1 MIFNYE
7 DDELNFFHQIENNK
21 ISKNIFSFED
31 SDKNQ
36 LDLIRI
42 NTASKITEDVTNKN
56 IPTFQQNSAKLENF
70 DIIGKKRIF
79 SIRKMK
85 KLFILE
91 KRGRPKKTKKKILG
105 PNQGKNRDI
114 NAFPKIRNSVRDQID
129 FFIKKNFKGLG
140 DLDIP
145 IINDSGKI
153 NNDKS
158 VYEMYCDFVPKK
170 FKGDWEIKEKDKK
183 KRKILRK
190 EAYIKISKNKKILD
204 EFINEEIKEHDIIF
218 NVLKFKDFLKA
229 YLNNEK
235 RIVKYDKKYGKL
247 VINLNGFETY
257 DDFFNW
263 EYDKIQKETF
273 KEHMLEKLDKE

>member
-1 MIFNYE
+1 M
-7 DDELNFFHQIENNK
+7 
-21 ISKNIFSFED
+21 
-31 SDKNQ
+31 
-36 LDLIRI
+36 
-42 NTASKITEDVTNKN
+42 TNKN

-129 FFIKKNFKGLG
+129 FFIKKNFNGLG

-204 EFINEEIKEHDIIF
+204 EFINKEIKEHDIIF

-235 RIVKYDKKYGKL
+235 RIVKYDKNYGKL

>member
-21 ISKNIFSFED
+21 ISKNFFSFED
-31 SDKNQ
+31 SEKNQ

-56 IPTFQQNSAKLENF
+56 IPTFQQNSSKLENF

-183 KRKILRK
+183 KRKIIRK
-190 EAYIKISKNKKILD
+190 EAYIKISKNKKFLD
-204 EFINEEIKEHDIIF
+204 EFINEEIREHDIIF

>member
-1 MIFNYE
+1 MFFNYE

-21 ISKNIFSFED
+21 ISKNFFSFED

-42 NTASKITEDVTNKN
+42 NTASKITEDATNKN

-114 NAFPKIRNSVRDQID
+114 NAFPKIRNSGEQID
-129 FFIKKNFKGLG
+129 FFTKKNFKGLG

-158 VYEMYCDFVPKK
+158 VYEMYCDFVPKR

-257 DDFFNW
+257 DNFFNW

>member
-7 DDELNFFHQIENNK
+7 DDELNFFNQIENNK
-21 ISKNIFSFED
+21 ISKNFFSFED

-190 EAYIKISKNKKILD
+190 EAYIKISKNKKFLD
-204 EFINEEIKEHDIIF
+204 EFINEEIREHDIIF

-257 DDFFNW
+257 DNFFNW

>member
-1 MIFNYE
+1 MLFNYE

-56 IPTFQQNSAKLENF
+56 IPTFQQNSSKLENF

-190 EAYIKISKNKKILD
+190 EAYIKISKNKKFLD
-204 EFINEEIKEHDIIF
+204 EFINEEIREHDIIF

-257 DDFFNW
+257 DNFFNW

>member
-257 DDFFNW
+257 DNFFNW

>member
-1 MIFNYE
+1 M
-7 DDELNFFHQIENNK
+7 
-21 ISKNIFSFED
+21 
-31 SDKNQ
+31 
-36 LDLIRI
+36 
-42 NTASKITEDVTNKN
+42 TNKN
-56 IPTFQQNSAKLENF
+56 IPTFQQNSSKLENF

-190 EAYIKISKNKKILD
+190 EVSIKISKNKKILD
-204 EFINEEIKEHDIIF
+204 EFINKEIKEHDIIF

-235 RIVKYDKKYGKL
+235 RIVKYEQKYGKL

>member
-105 PNQGKNRDI
+105 PNQGENRDI

-190 EAYIKISKNKKILD
+190 EAYIKISKNKKFLD
-204 EFINEEIKEHDIIF
+204 EFINEEIREHDIIF

>member
-1 MIFNYE
+1 MFFNYE

-21 ISKNIFSFED
+21 ISKNFFSFED

-85 KLFILE
+85 KLFMLE

-105 PNQGKNRDI
+105 PNQGENRDI
-114 NAFPKIRNSVRDQID
+114 NAFTKIRNSVRDQID

-190 EAYIKISKNKKILD
+190 EAYIKISKNKKFLD
-204 EFINEEIKEHDIIF
+204 EFINEEIREHDIIF

-257 DDFFNW
+257 DNFFNW

>member
-21 ISKNIFSFED
+21 ISKNFFSFED

-42 NTASKITEDVTNKN
+42 NTTSKITEDATNKN

-70 DIIGKKRIF
+70 DFIGKKRIF

-129 FFIKKNFKGLG
+129 FFTKKNFKGLG

-145 IINDSGKI
+145 IINDAGKI

-158 VYEMYCDFVPKK
+158 VYGMYCDFVPKK
-170 FKGDWEIKEKDKK
+170 FKADWEIKEKDKK

-235 RIVKYDKKYGKL
+235 RIVKYDKNYGKL

>member
-1 MIFNYE
+1 MFFNYE

-79 SIRKMK
+79 SIRKIK

-190 EAYIKISKNKKILD
+190 EEYIKISKNKKILD

>member
-56 IPTFQQNSAKLENF
+56 IPTFQQNSSKLENF

-183 KRKILRK
+183 KRKIIRK
-190 EAYIKISKNKKILD
+190 EAYIKISKNKKFLD
-204 EFINEEIKEHDIIF
+204 EFINEEIREHDIIF

>member
-31 SDKNQ
+31 PDKNQ

-56 IPTFQQNSAKLENF
+56 IPTFQQNSSKLENF
-70 DIIGKKRIF
+70 DVIGKKRIF

-129 FFIKKNFKGLG
+129 FFIKKNFNGLG

-183 KRKILRK
+183 KRKIIRK
-190 EAYIKISKNKKILD
+190 EAYIKISKNKKFLD
-204 EFINEEIKEHDIIF
+204 EFINEEIREHDIIF
-218 NVLKFKDFLKA
+218 NVLKLKDFLKA

-235 RIVKYDKKYGKL
+235 RIVKYDKKYGK
-247 VINLNGFETY
+247 
-257 DDFFNW
+257 
-263 EYDKIQKETF
+263 
-273 KEHMLEKLDKE
+273 

>member
-56 IPTFQQNSAKLENF
+56 IPTFQQNSSKLENF

-129 FFIKKNFKGLG
+129 FFIKKNFNGLG

-190 EAYIKISKNKKILD
+190 EAYIKISKNKKFLD
-204 EFINEEIKEHDIIF
+204 EFINEEIREHDIIF

-273 KEHMLEKLDKE
+273 KEYMLEKLDKE

>member
-1 MIFNYE
+1 MLFNYE

-70 DIIGKKRIF
+70 NFIGKKSIF
-79 SIRKMK
+79 SIRKIK

-129 FFIKKNFKGLG
+129 FFTKKNFKGLG

-190 EAYIKISKNKKILD
+190 EVYIKISKNKK
-204 EFINEEIKEHDIIF
+204 F
-218 NVLKFKDFLKA
+218 
-229 YLNNEK
+229 
-235 RIVKYDKKYGKL
+235 
-247 VINLNGFETY
+247 
-257 DDFFNW
+257 
-263 EYDKIQKETF
+263 
-273 KEHMLEKLDKE
+273 

>member
-183 KRKILRK
+183 KRKIIRK
-190 EAYIKISKNKKILD
+190 EAYIKISKNKKFLD
-204 EFINEEIKEHDIIF
+204 EFINEEIREHDIIF

>member
-21 ISKNIFSFED
+21 ISKNFFSFED

-79 SIRKMK
+79 SIRKIK
-85 KLFILE
+85 KVFILE

-114 NAFPKIRNSVRDQID
+114 NAFPKILNSVRDQID
-129 FFIKKNFKGLG
+129 FFTKKNFKGLG

-145 IINDSGKI
+145 IINNAGKI

-190 EAYIKISKNKKILD
+190 EVYIKISKNKKILD
-204 EFINEEIKEHDIIF
+204 DLLMRK
-218 NVLKFKDFLKA
+218 
-229 YLNNEK
+229 
-235 RIVKYDKKYGKL
+235 
-247 VINLNGFETY
+247 
-257 DDFFNW
+257 
-263 EYDKIQKETF
+263 
-273 KEHMLEKLDKE
+273 

>member
-31 SDKNQ
+31 PDKNQ

-129 FFIKKNFKGLG
+129 FFIKKNFNGLG

-190 EAYIKISKNKKILD
+190 EAYIKISKNKKFLD
-204 EFINEEIKEHDIIF
+204 EFINEEIREHDIIF
-218 NVLKFKDFLKA
+218 NVLKLKDFLKA

>member
-1 MIFNYE
+1 M
-7 DDELNFFHQIENNK
+7 
-21 ISKNIFSFED
+21 
-31 SDKNQ
+31 
-36 LDLIRI
+36 
-42 NTASKITEDVTNKN
+42 
-56 IPTFQQNSAKLENF
+56 
-70 DIIGKKRIF
+70 
-79 SIRKMK
+79 
-85 KLFILE
+85 LE

-129 FFIKKNFKGLG
+129 FFTKKNFKGLG

-190 EAYIKISKNKKILD
+190 EVYIKISKNKKILD
-204 EFINEEIKEHDIIF
+204 EFINKEIKEHDIIF

-235 RIVKYDKKYGKL
+235 RIVKYDKNYGKL

>member
-21 ISKNIFSFED
+21 ISKNFFSFED
-31 SDKNQ
+31 SEKNQ

-129 FFIKKNFKGLG
+129 FFLKKNFKGLG

-190 EAYIKISKNKKILD
+190 EVSIKISKNKKILD

>member
-21 ISKNIFSFED
+21 ISKNFFSFED
-31 SDKNQ
+31 SEKNQ

-158 VYEMYCDFVPKK
+158 VYEMYCDFVPKR

-204 EFINEEIKEHDIIF
+204 EFINKEIKEHDIIF
-218 NVLKFKDFLKA
+218 NVLEFKDFLKA

-257 DDFFNW
+257 DNFFNW

>member
-21 ISKNIFSFED
+21 ISKNFFSFED

-129 FFIKKNFKGLG
+129 FFIKKNFNGLG

-190 EAYIKISKNKKILD
+190 EAYIKISKNKKFLD
-204 EFINEEIKEHDIIF
+204 EFINEEIREHDIIF
-218 NVLKFKDFLKA
+218 NVLKLKDFLKA

>member
-1 MIFNYE
+1 MLFNYE

-21 ISKNIFSFED
+21 ISKNFFSFED

-129 FFIKKNFKGLG
+129 FFIKKNFNGLG

-190 EAYIKISKNKKILD
+190 EAYIKISKNKIILD